1 MWRRAEIDQLSRHIA
16 SQFDRDHLMVGVIVL
31 VAILIGIG
39 IAVMLHDAF
48 KSSSVV
54 IEPFESPPIL
64 AARGMMGKVVAS
76 GLLDELTRIQDAS
89 HGSAAQFKRRL
100 ANAWSNDVKVAVPKS
115 GISIGEISRLLQARF
130 GHDLH
135 IGGSLVQ
142 TTSGGLALSVRG
154 DKVVA
159 KTFTG
164 DAEELDKLVVDAA
177 EYVCAQSQP
186 VLWASYL
193 GQAGRYREAIS
204 FITSVYAAIDPEYRP
219 YLFNTWC
226 VSFRSSLEVLRPEP
240 SPHEISLTRACRPLV
255 RSCGPDR
262 PAPHG
267 RA

>member
-1 MWRRAEIDQLSRHIA
+1 
-16 SQFDRDHLMVGVIVL
+16 MVGVILL

-39 IAVMLHDAF
+39 IAVVLHDAF
-48 KSSSVV
+48 KSPSVV

-100 ANAWSNDVKVAVPKS
+100 ANAWSNDVKVAVPES
-115 GISIGEISRLLQARF
+115 GTIGGISRLLQARF

-177 EYVCAQSQP
+177 EYVCSQSQP

-240 SPHEISLTRACRPLV
+240 SPHEISLRRACRPLA

-262 PAPHG
+262 PAPHR